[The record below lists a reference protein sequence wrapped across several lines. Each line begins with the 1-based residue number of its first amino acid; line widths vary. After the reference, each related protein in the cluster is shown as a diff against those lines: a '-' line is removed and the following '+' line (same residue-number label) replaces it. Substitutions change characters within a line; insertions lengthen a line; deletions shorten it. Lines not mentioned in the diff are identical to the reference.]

1 MRLEDLT
8 ALSALVDRT
17 RRRLYEFVVAAG
29 RPVGRDEAAASVA
42 IGRPLAAYHLD
53 RLAESGL
60 LEVEFGRL
68 GGRAG
73 PGAGRPSKLYRRA
86 ARSFEVQLPAR
97 GDGVLAEIAAR
108 AAGASAEARAASVSA
123 ATEVGRSID
132 ARSRVASLTALLREQ
147 GYAPAAEESGIV
159 RLHTCPFEPVAKRHP
174 EAVCA
179 LNLALIRGML
189 AGRGADPESARLEP
203 ESGACCVLITLERT
217 EAASPP

>member
-1 MRLEDLT
+1 VRLEDLT
-8 ALSALVDRT
+8 ALSALADPT
-17 RRRLYEFVVAAG
+17 RRRLYEFVVTAG
-29 RPVGRDEAAASVA
+29 RPVGREEAAASVA

-97 GDGVLAEIAAR
+97 GDSVLGEIVAR
-108 AAGASAEARAASVSA
+108 AAAACAEARAAAVSA
-123 ATEVGRSID
+123 AADVGRSIG
-132 ARSRVASLTALLREQ
+132 AGSRTTSLAVLLRGR
-147 GYAPAAEESGIV
+147 GYAPAEEESGIV
-159 RLHTCPFEPVAKRHP
+159 RLRDCPFRSVAQRHP

-189 AGRGADPESARLEP
+189 SGRGADPESARLEP
-203 ESGACCVLITLERT
+203 EFGACCVLITLERT
-217 EAASPP
+217 EAAAPA